1 VEWYAFFHQK
11 KHSYL
16 IFKIVTS
23 VPDGTEEANP
33 KVGRNVTSVTLPSDR
48 LHADIHVSEIFE
60 KKSTKIRRKK
70 STKIVSMPTFMFQ
83 KFQKS
88 RRKSRNADIYVSE
101 ISKKSTKI
109 AKYPTF

>member
-1 VEWYAFFHQK
+1 MVTIFMVNEDIARGMVCFFHQK

-33 KVGRNVTSVTLPSDR
+33 KVGRNVTSVTLPSENR
-48 LHADIHVSEIFE
+48 LHADIH
-60 KKSTKIRRKK
+60 
-70 STKIVSMPTFMFQ
+70 
-83 KFQKS
+83 
-88 RRKSRNADIYVSE
+88 VSE

-109 AKYPTF
+109 AKCRHLCFRNFKKVDENREISNILT